1 VRRFL
6 VLAAFVAGCARPAPP
21 AEFTLKVAVV
31 GSLAPLAHDTQATAS
46 TFAADLLF
54 EAVFQPDGNGIRS
67 RVLARWERRGDRL
80 RAYVADGLVFSDGSP
95 VTVDDVAR
103 SIATAGLKVRRDG
116 LWLDIG
122 PGADGLPV
130 DAVLLMAVVYKPS
143 PRGDV
148 GTGPFRLVSQDEH
161 RLVVERAVPVRGR
174 IGRVE
179 IISFPSI
186 RETFARAL
194 KGEVNGVLSLD
205 DRQVELMDGVPHL
218 RIIRARGPH
227 ALAITFN
234 ARRLGRGLRRQIADS
249 LPVEEITDIAL
260 TKGCGPPSGRWQA
273 TLLPP
278 GAPLGIM
285 VTALDASIDRAGL
298 ATRRSLGPRGG
309 DVVRLDPGQAV
320 RGRAEHDLIVDYVIV
335 WPPVLGAL
343 YWKSNGPWNWT
354 GYSNSAYDAAVDA
367 GDRERAEGELKK
379 DPPVLELCRRER
391 IAAVDARL
399 KNATLGAWGTF
410 DTLPE
415 WKVSP

>member
-1 VRRFL
+1 MRRFL

-161 RLVVERAVPVRGR
+161 RLVAATGRRQQARDLVASLERGP
-174 IGRVE
+174 
-179 IISFPSI
+179 
-186 RETFARAL
+186 ARF
-194 KGEVNGVLSLD
+194 
-205 DRQVELMDGVPHL
+205 L
-218 RIIRARGPH
+218 RRSDLGRAREQYEQ
-227 ALAITFN
+227 AEQTYQV
-234 ARRLGRGLRRQIADS
+234 ARQ
-249 LPVEEITDIAL
+249 
-260 TKGCGPPSGRWQA
+260 QA
-273 TLLPP
+273 
-278 GAPLGIM
+278 
-285 VTALDASIDRAGL
+285 DRA
-298 ATRRSLGPRGG
+298 A
-309 DVVRLDPGQAV
+309 
-320 RGRAEHDLIVDYVIV
+320 
-335 WPPVLGAL
+335 
-343 YWKSNGPWNWT
+343 
-354 GYSNSAYDAAVDA
+354 
-367 GDRERAEGELKK
+367 DRERQ
-379 DPPVLELCRRER
+379 
-391 IAAVDARL
+391 ARQ
-399 KNATLGAWGTF
+399 A
-410 DTLPE
+410 
-415 WKVSP
+415 